1 MSGGKEGAD
10 GNRLLDMAVATPVD
24 SSGTGGGESSS
35 RAGLLDD
42 IFGER
47 YENTLGGCVIGSVH
61 DLIDAPE
68 SQQEAIERAGKH
80 DFAALVTADTMA
92 MIPKFRGLTAGLA
105 RSTLLVDPHAGFGD
119 GVGSFALNFAE
130 GVALNKVGRSMLPGS
145 GLQTFTASRLGGGL
159 AAESATHLT
168 AGFGFGAVKAGF
180 DSQSW
185 IDESGNVSLTQGAGS
200 IATAGTVGALIN
212 LPGGLVG
219 MRAANLTN
227 SALRRSAVSPAAAS
241 LIVGGTSGY
250 TSGAVVG
257 GIEAVKQGKSF
268 GESLS
273 LINTS
278 GMIGA
283 VTGTAMMAG
292 SHFRERP
299 GLLRDAAEYTRSRSL
314 AFEEVGARSFKTKRT
329 VEDGLEPVGLDRLGP
344 PPGRIRFTEL
354 NSRLGRGVTETELFL
369 YKPEGVKGPYES
381 KEKFFDFLKFRTE
394 KVVAYDVEGHNARI
408 LVKDR
413 PGGKV
418 TGQMETL
425 RQLRLA
431 ADTEVPYDRLDF
443 GQRSKIATE
452 WGRTSDRMALLTEY
466 MPVADAEASL
476 PVVAARLKL
485 LSHPDR
491 NLALPEDMI
500 AVLDDLPNANFV
512 KDIVISDE
520 PYIGDLWNKQF
531 YGKSFET
538 AATAGSD
545 GRITYYRPRVDIV
558 DGVDRSV
565 ILEFGK
571 HEWTHL
577 SGGKSPGHENLARL
591 ANLVDK
597 DVPVTETAASENGGK
612 DFYPASKGAATDK
625 YYVRS
630 YARTEPGEDFAVHM
644 GEEFLSSDVDN
655 FYNLA
660 ENAPVRA
667 AVYAKNLSWALGQP
681 LAGSRSS
688 LGSMYSHRVEYVQRN
703 VLPEAVKI
711 LENRLASGTPAEKAA
726 AAELLVQF
734 GDPELHTA
742 SLIKLATDPSLAV
755 APEAV
760 PALKGA
766 GFGQEGSKVKLTT
779 LQDIAFDAAYRLN
792 ARNYGHDGF
801 DFLLDQGRPD
811 SPVRELARDRIRLQ
825 HGRNA
830 DVYERFLDLRGDRDG
845 LPELMELIDRM
856 PDARGRRLVFDEV
869 LDVASGAE
877 YGDGFKTAFLGRA
890 LRHPSLQMLA
900 MENLSLKQSLDL
912 DHMLGN
918 LTLSRDRAIA
928 GKAQNLLD
936 VVRHE
941 KLVTRLGSLL
951 TSKSPSQMAEGVILA
966 SGVKDDRLV
975 EPLLQVVLGGPHSV
989 QSPALKALE
998 LYSPEVVKF
1007 HLRSI
1012 GQNATEHQ
1020 RFARSGRMKEIE

>member
-10 GNRLLDMAVATPVD
+10 GNRLLDMAVATPGHT
-24 SSGTGGGESSS
+24 GTGTDQSSS

-42 IFGER
+42 VFGQR
-47 YENTLGGCVIGSVH
+47 YEHTLGGCVIGSVH
-61 DLIDAPE
+61 DLIDAPD

-80 DFAALVTADTMA
+80 DFAAQVTADTIA

-105 RSTLLVDPHAGFGD
+105 RSTLLVDPHAGLGD
-119 GVGSFALNFAE
+119 SVGSFALNFAE

-145 GLQTFTASRLGGGL
+145 GLQTFTASRLGNGL
-159 AAESATHLT
+159 VAESATHLT

-180 DSQSW
+180 DSHSW
-185 IDESGNVSLTQGAGS
+185 IDESGNVSLMQGAGS
-200 IATAGTVGALIN
+200 IAKAGTVGALIN

-219 MRAANLTN
+219 MRAANLTS
-227 SALRRSAVSPAAAS
+227 SALRRSAISPGAAA
-241 LIVGGTSGY
+241 LFVGGTSGY
-250 TSGAVVG
+250 TSGAVIG

-268 GESLS
+268 SESLS

-283 VTGTAMMAG
+283 VTGTVMMAG
-292 SHFRERP
+292 SHAVERP
-299 GLLRDAAEYTRSRSL
+299 SLIRDAAEFSRSRSL
-314 AFEEVGARSFKTKRT
+314 ALEEVGARSFKTKQR
-329 VEDGLEPVGLDRLGP
+329 VEDALEPVGLDRLEP

-354 NSRLGRGVTETELFL
+354 NGRLGRGTTATEQFL

-381 KEKFFDFLKFRTE
+381 KQKFFDFLKFRTE

-408 LVKDR
+408 LVKDS
-413 PGGKV
+413 PSGKV
-418 TGQMETL
+418 TRQMEAL
-425 RQLRLA
+425 RQLRLT
-431 ADTEVPYDRLDF
+431 ADTEVPYDKLDF
-443 GQRSKIATE
+443 GQRSRIASE
-452 WGRTSDRMALLTEY
+452 WGKTSDHMGLLKEY
-466 MPVADAEASL
+466 MPAGDAESSL

-485 LSHPDR
+485 LSHPNR

-500 AVLDDLPNANFV
+500 TVLDELPNANFV

-520 PYIGDLWNKQF
+520 PYIGDLWNRQF
-531 YGKSFET
+531 YGNSFET

-545 GRITYYRPRVDIV
+545 GRITYYRPRVEIV

-565 ILEFGK
+565 IQEFGK

-577 SGGKSPGHENLARL
+577 SGGKNPGHENLARL
-591 ANLVDK
+591 ANMVDK
-597 DVPVTETAASENGGK
+597 DVPVGETAVSENGAK
-612 DFYPASKGAATDK
+612 DFYPSTRGGGTDK
-625 YYVRS
+625 FYIRS

-644 GEEFLSSDVDN
+644 GEEFLSSDVDS

-660 ENAPVRA
+660 ENAPVRT

-681 LAGSRSS
+681 YAGSRNT
-688 LGSMYSHRVEYVQRN
+688 LGSMYNNRVEYVQRN

-711 LENRLASGTPAEKAA
+711 LENRLVSGTPAEKAA

-742 SLIKLATDPSLAV
+742 SLVKLATDPALAV
-755 APEAV
+755 TPEAV
-760 PALKGA
+760 PALKGV
-766 GFGQEGSKVKLTT
+766 GFGHEGSVVDLPT
-779 LQDIAFDAAYRLN
+779 LQDVAFDAAYRLN

-801 DFLLDQGRPD
+801 DFLLEHGRPD
-811 SPVRELARDRIRLQ
+811 SPVKGMARERIRAQ
-825 HGRNA
+825 RGHNA
-830 DVYERFLDLRGDRDG
+830 DAYERFLDLQGNRDG

-877 YGDGFKTAFLGRA
+877 YGDSFKTAFLGRA
-890 LRHPSLQMLA
+890 LRHPSLQMAA
-900 MENLSLKQSLDL
+900 MENLNLKQSLDL

-918 LTLSRDRAIA
+918 LTFSRDRTVAT
-928 GKAQNLLD
+928 KAQNLLD

-951 TSKSPSQMAEGVILA
+951 TSKSPSQQSEGVILA

-975 EPLLQVVLGGPHSV
+975 EPLLQVVLGGHHSA

-1012 GQNATEHQ
+1012 GQKADALS
-1020 RFARSGRMKEIE
+1020 RFRNQAG